1 MVGSILIYGVL
12 IWNSGKSFM
21 TCWNPLLFSCCN
33 SLTFVDVFKFA
44 ELKRTN
50 RRKRT
55 SQKTSVNFGKRKG
68 ESVNQIVIH
77 SFIRSFHL
85 FVCSFVYFFCSFIQ
99 FFCTLS
105 IHLFFQSVSVSVLL
119 VGSSVSQSALT
130 INLSLVWSV
139 CHSAVW

>member
-1 MVGSILIYGVL
+1 
-12 IWNSGKSFM
+12 M

-55 SQKTSVNFGKRKG
+55 SQKKSVNFGKRKG

-99 FFCTLS
+99 FFTLHYPFIYS
-105 IHLFFQSVSVSVLL
+105 FSQSVFPFC
-119 VGSSVSQSALT
+119 
-130 INLSLVWSV
+130 WSV
-139 CHSAVW
+139 RK

>member
-1 MVGSILIYGVL
+1 
-12 IWNSGKSFM
+12 M

-44 ELKRTN
+44 ELKRTR

-99 FFCTLS
+99 FFLYI
-105 IHLFFQSVSVSVLL
+105 IHSFIL
-119 VGSSVSQSALT
+119 SVSQCFR
-130 INLSLVWSV
+130 SV
-139 CHSAVW
+139 SRFVSKSVSPDN

>member
-1 MVGSILIYGVL
+1 
-12 IWNSGKSFM
+12 M

-44 ELKRTN
+44 ELKRTR

-55 SQKTSVNFGKRKG
+55 SQKTSVNFGKQKG

-85 FVCSFVYFFCSFIQ
+85 FVRSFIFFCSFIQ

-139 CHSAVW
+139 CHSAV

>member
-1 MVGSILIYGVL
+1 
-12 IWNSGKSFM
+12 M

-44 ELKRTN
+44 ELKRTR

-77 SFIRSFHL
+77 SFIRL
-85 FVCSFVYFFCSFIQ
+85 FVHSICLFVRSFIFSVHSFN
-99 FFCTLS
+99 FFVHYPFIYS
-105 IHLFFQSVSVSVLL
+105 FSQSVFPF
-119 VGSSVSQSALT
+119 
-130 INLSLVWSV
+130 
-139 CHSAVW
+139 C

>member
-1 MVGSILIYGVL
+1 
-12 IWNSGKSFM
+12 M

-85 FVCSFVYFFCSFIQ
+85 FFVRSFIFSVHSFN
-99 FFCTLS
+99 FFVHYPFIYS
-105 IHLFFQSVSVSVLL
+105 FSQSVFPFC
-119 VGSSVSQSALT
+119 
-130 INLSLVWSV
+130 WSV
-139 CHSAVW
+139 RQ

>member
-1 MVGSILIYGVL
+1 
-12 IWNSGKSFM
+12 M

-33 SLTFVDVFKFA
+33 SLTFLDVFKFA

-85 FVCSFVYFFCSFIQ
+85 FVCLFVRLFFLFIHSIFLYIIHSFI
-99 FFCTLS
+99 L
-105 IHLFFQSVSVSVLL
+105 
-119 VGSSVSQSALT
+119 SVSQCFR
-130 INLSLVWSV
+130 SV
-139 CHSAVW
+139 GRFVSKSVSPDN